1 MEMVLQQRSTGIGGN
16 AGGGGGCRGGPMM
29 AAMVAAAKQ
38 EPPERETEGG
48 GGAADQ
54 AEAELRRGPWTV
66 DEDLTL
72 INYIAEHG
80 EGRWNALA
88 RAAGLKRTGK
98 SCRLRWLNYLRPD
111 VKRGDFTADE
121 QLLILDLHSRW
132 GNRWSKIAAQLPGRT
147 DNEIKNYWRTRV
159 QKHAKQL
166 NCDVNSKRFKDAM
179 RFLWMPRLAERAAAS
194 HQQSQQAA
202 AMISGDDDISAALS
216 MLAGPCSDRSHLEM
230 TMMNESIDRSPCSV
244 VTTTSS
250 SSSRSSSESTAA
262 TGNDN
267 DRAAAVSATGGSD
280 WAAAMQGADDHEY
293 WSTASALQQLT
304 AGGSGG
310 DHQQLLFQFQEDM
323 PLLQDLSG
331 WVQGFS
337 EAAAGVSMPEAEQQ
351 QLWSL
356 DDIWR
361 MQ

>member
-1 MEMVLQQRSTGIGGN
+1 MEMVLQQRAAVIGGGN
-16 AGGGGGCRGGPMM
+16 AGAGCRPGHMTAPVV
-29 AAMVAAAKQ
+29 AAAAKQ
-38 EPPERETEGG
+38 EPTEEQAG
-48 GGAADQ
+48 GGA
-54 AEAELRRGPWTV
+54 ETELRRGPWTV

-179 RFLWMPRLAERAAAS
+179 RFLWMPRLAERAAAQHNHS
-194 HQQSQQAA
+194 SAA
-202 AMISGDDDISAALS
+202 ISGDDHLFSSAAATALTVPE
-216 MLAGPCSDRSHLEM
+216 MMM
-230 TMMNESIDRSPCSV
+230 TMVNDSSSDDRSPCSV

-250 SSSRSSSESTAA
+250 SSSHTSSESTAA
-262 TGNDN
+262 
-267 DRAAAVSATGGSD
+267 AAAAPVTD
-280 WAAAMQGADDHEY
+280 WDEMQGGADHEY

-304 AGGSGG
+304 AG
-310 DHQQLLFQFQEDM
+310 DHHHGNQQLFQFQEVEDM
-323 PLLQDLSG
+323 PMLQDLSG

-337 EAAAGVSMPEAEQQ
+337 EAAGVSMPDQTQQQ

>member
-1 MEMVLQQRSTGIGGN
+1 MNQVMEMVLHHHNHQQPPAQSRYGVAEECRR
-16 AGGGGGCRGGPMM
+16 AGPRPAGASPTAPMM
-29 AAMVAAAKQ
+29 ASAAAAAK
-38 EPPERETEGG
+38 R
-48 GGAADQ
+48 
-54 AEAELRRGPWTV
+54 EAEEDTEEQEQQVQQELLRRGPWTV

-132 GNRWSKIAAQLPGRT
+132 GNRWSKIASQLPGRT

-166 NCDVNSKRFKDAM
+166 NCDVNSRRFKDAM
-179 RFLWMPRLAERAAAS
+179 RFLWMPRLAERASAAAAGTGTGTNHHAPTTAPPADSYHDDDYHCSPGATAAS
-194 HQQSQQAA
+194 S
-202 AMISGDDDISAALS
+202 SAS
-216 MLAGPCSDRSHLEM
+216 
-230 TMMNESIDRSPCSV
+230 T
-244 VTTTSS
+244 TTTSS
-250 SSSRSSSESTAA
+250 SDTKHLQPHAA
-262 TGNDN
+262 T
-267 DRAAAVSATGGSD
+267 AGGDDD
-280 WAAAMQGADDHEY
+280 WAVAVAADHEF

-304 AGGSGG
+304 AADHHRSSSSCCGG
-310 DHQQLLFQFQEDM
+310 FQD
-323 PLLQDLSG
+323 DLITG

-337 EAAAGVSMPEAEQQ
+337 EAGNIISSDASS
-351 QLWSL
+351 LWSL

-361 MQ
+361 TMHC

>member
-1 MEMVLQQRSTGIGGN
+1 MEMVLQQRAAVISGGN
-16 AGGGGGCRGGPMM
+16 AGSGCRGGPMM
-29 AAMVAAAKQ
+29 APMVAAAKQ
-38 EPPERETEGG
+38 EPPEREAEEAG
-48 GGAADQ
+48 GGA
-54 AEAELRRGPWTV
+54 ETELRRGPWTV

-179 RFLWMPRLAERAAAS
+179 RFLWMPRLAERASAAIAGDDHLVS
-194 HQQSQQAA
+194 STAA
-202 AMISGDDDISAALS
+202 AALTV
-216 MLAGPCSDRSHLEM
+216 MPEMMM
-230 TMMNESIDRSPCSV
+230 TMTESDDRSPCSV
-244 VTTTSS
+244 ITTTSS
-250 SSSRSSSESTAA
+250 SSSRTSSESTA
-262 TGNDN
+262 TVNDG
-267 DRAAAVSATGGSD
+267 RAAAVLVTD
-280 WAAAMQGADDHEY
+280 WDEMQGADHEY

-304 AGGSGG
+304 AGSSA
-310 DHQQLLFQFQEDM
+310 HQQQLFEFQEDM
-323 PLLQDLSG
+323 PMLQDLSG

-337 EAAAGVSMPEAEQQ
+337 EASMPDQAQ

>member
-1 MEMVLQQRSTGIGGN
+1 MEMVLQQKSAGIGGN
-16 AGGGGGCRGGPMM
+16 TGGGCRGGPMM
-29 AAMVAAAKQ
+29 VPMVAAAKQ
-38 EPPERETEGG
+38 EPPEREPEEGG
-48 GGAADQ
+48 GGAAADQ

-72 INYIAEHG
+72 INYISEHG

-194 HQQSQQAA
+194 HHHHHSSADDDLVSSAA
-202 AMISGDDDISAALS
+202 ARLTMPPET
-216 MLAGPCSDRSHLEM
+216 MM
-230 TMMNESIDRSPCSV
+230 TMMMNDNNEDRSSPCSV
-244 VTTTSS
+244 VTTSS

-262 TGNDN
+262 TIGNN
-267 DRAAAVSATGGSD
+267 DVRAATVSATGGD
-280 WAAAMQGADDHEY
+280 WAAAMQGADDYEY

-304 AGGSGG
+304 AGTDGG
-310 DHQQLLFQFQEDM
+310 DNHQLLFQFQEDM

-337 EAAAGVSMPEAEQQ
+337 EAAAGASMPETQQQ

>member
-1 MEMVLQQRSTGIGGN
+1 MEMVLQQRAAGISGGN
-16 AGGGGGCRGGPMM
+16 AGGGCRPGPMM
-29 AAMVAAAKQ
+29 APMVAAAAKQ
-38 EPPERETEGG
+38 EPPEREPEE
-48 GGAADQ
+48 
-54 AEAELRRGPWTV
+54 AEAAELRRGPWTV
-66 DEDLTL
+66 EEDLTL
-72 INYIAEHG
+72 INYISEHG

-194 HQQSQQAA
+194 HSHSSHHAAA
-202 AMISGDDDISAALS
+202 AMISGDDLDLTMPPAA
-216 MLAGPCSDRSHLEM
+216 PEM
-230 TMMNESIDRSPCSV
+230 MTTTMMTIITGNNDDDHRSPCSV
-244 VTTTSS
+244 VTTSS
-250 SSSRSSSESTAA
+250 ESSSRASSESTAA
-262 TGNDN
+262 
-267 DRAAAVSATGGSD
+267 AVHAAVSDWDETMQVGG
-280 WAAAMQGADDHEY
+280 GADHEY

-304 AGGSGG
+304 AAAG
-310 DHQQLLFQFQEDM
+310 DHHEQSLFQFQLQEEDM

-337 EAAAGVSMPEAEQQ
+337 EAGVSMMPETLQQQQQ

>member
-1 MEMVLQQRSTGIGGN
+1 MEMVLQQR
-16 AGGGGGCRGGPMM
+16 AAGGGCRLGPRPAASTAPVM
-29 AAMVAAAKQ
+29 AAASSAKHEQEQEEVKEAAAG
-38 EPPERETEGG
+38 P
-48 GGAADQ
+48 D
-54 AEAELRRGPWTV
+54 AELRRGPWTV

-88 RAAGLKRTGK
+88 RAAGLNRTGK

-166 NCDVNSKRFKDAM
+166 NCDVNSARFKDAM
-179 RFLWMPRLAERAAAS
+179 RFLWMPRLAERAAAA
-194 HQQSQQAA
+194 QSSSSSASPAASLRQQA
-202 AMISGDDDISAALS
+202 ISGDGHGLGGSALMTAN
-216 MLAGPCSDRSHLEM
+216 AGCFEM
-230 TMMNESIDRSPCSV
+230 TTTNGADRSPSSV
-244 VTTTSS
+244 VTTTTSS
-250 SSSRSSSESTAA
+250 SSPCSSRTSSGSTA
-262 TGNDN
+262 TVNND
-267 DRAAAVSATGGSD
+267 DSYKAAAPAGGDD
-280 WAAAMQGADDHEY
+280 WAAIQQDQES
-293 WSTASALQQLT
+293 WSTASNLQQLA
-304 AGGSGG
+304 AGGG
-310 DHQQLLFQFQEDM
+310 DQQLLF
-323 PLLQDLSG
+323 PLADLPMMQDLSG

-337 EAAAGVSMPEAEQQ
+337 EGATPETH

-361 MQ
+361 MH